1 MVSSRERLRPAV
13 RSFLDQRNALSALL
27 AEPAT
32 AGLTLSQRHA
42 VLADELLSQL
52 YAAALREAPLGSAPA
67 ALLAA
72 VGGYGREQ
80 LGWKSDLD
88 VLFVTDGD
96 TAQIS
101 GFVEAMLY
109 PLWDAG
115 IALGHQVMR
124 LSDLVE
130 DARESLPTATA
141 LLDFRPLAG
150 SVSLGER
157 LREHATEVLFQP
169 SVLPGFIAR
178 LGREVED
185 RWRRYG
191 DSPYLLEPDVKNG
204 AGGLRDVDVASWAAR
219 ACFPGSNR
227 AELVR
232 TGVLTA
238 PEEHALQDA
247 TEFFFRVRNL
257 LHELVQR
264 RHDRLMFDQQEQVAL
279 RMGYGQAAEPGASEV
294 EVTGRMVET
303 FMSDYY
309 RHARAVTRA
318 QEQILSRVRDQGAH
332 KAGPS
337 RVVQPG
343 IITQDGK
350 LGFASADEVERN
362 PALALRLYELACAR
376 EELVLPSARD
386 LLTQLTATETFCEA
400 LRQSPAAA
408 RSFLQLLCTVA
419 ETPFRNGSILSELH
433 AVGLLVAMIPEF
445 APVIGRVHHDLYH
458 VYTVDVHSVA
468 AVDLVRA
475 LTRGELMQR
484 HPRAC
489 RLAAEAVHPQR
500 LFLATLLHDIGK
512 VFGGREHSER
522 GADMVRT
529 ILQRFGLDHEDI
541 EHVAKLVLLHL
552 SMYFVA
558 ARRDLTD
565 PHTIEQFAGQVG
577 DLDCLRDL
585 YVLTVAD
592 ISTTAPTSMTTWKS
606 RMLDELY
613 GSTDEYL
620 SGKSRSQSIARAR
633 SQLLEQTRGLVATES
648 LEELLRSL
656 PERYLLSNT
665 PHEIAQ
671 HAQVVQA
678 SRGKRLHIALVPS
691 RHEGVGELCVVT
703 GAATDDGGVGD
714 RPGLL
719 ATIAAAL
726 TACKLEILAAQIYTR
741 AGTPA
746 EQRVLDVFWVRDRIN
761 GLPGVQAQL
770 PQLERTIDE
779 LLSGAL
785 TFEEVLRRRT
795 QTRWSERPAPP
806 VATEI
811 SIDDTSSS
819 HYTIIEVIAQDRP
832 GLLFTLANALYEARL
847 SIEFAKVNTE
857 GNRVIDIFYV
867 TELDETKISSR
878 ERAEQLMNRL
888 KAAL

>member
-1 MVSSRERLRPAV
+1 M
-13 RSFLDQRNALSALL
+13 LDA
-27 AEPAT
+27 PAT
-32 AGLTLSQRHA
+32 AGARLSQRHA
-42 VLADELLSQL
+42 ALADELLTQL
-52 YAAALREAPLGSAPA
+52 YAAALRDAPLGSAPS

-88 VLFVTDGD
+88 VLFVTTGD
-96 TAQIS
+96 TAEIS

-124 LSDLVE
+124 LDDLVD

-150 SVSLGER
+150 SIELGKR
-157 LREHATEVLFQP
+157 LRQCARDALFQP
-169 SVLPGFIAR
+169 IVLPSFIAR
-178 LGREVED
+178 LAREVED

-204 AGGLRDVDVASWAAR
+204 AGGLRDVDVCFWAAR
-219 ACFPGSNR
+219 AAR
-227 AELVR
+227 AARASFATSTRTELVQS
-232 TGVLTA
+232 GVLTA
-238 PEEHALQDA
+238 QEAQALDDA
-247 TEFFFRVRNL
+247 TDFFFRVRNL
-257 LHELVQR
+257 LHDLVQR

-279 RMGYGQAAEPGASEV
+279 RMGYGPPAGQPPASDANVSEV
-294 EVTGRMVET
+294 EIMGRMVET

-318 QEQILSRVRDQGAH
+318 QEQILSRVLDKGSH
-332 KAGPS
+332 HAGQA
-337 RVVQPG
+337 RVLQPG

-350 LGFASADEVERN
+350 LGFSDEDALRTA
-362 PALALRLYELACAR
+362 PALALRLCVLACSR
-376 EELVLPSARD
+376 SQPVMSSARD
-386 LLTQLTATETFCEA
+386 LISRLTASSETFCKA
-400 LRQSPAAA
+400 LRESPAAA

-419 ETPFRNGSILSELH
+419 EAPFRNGSVLAELH

-475 LTRGELMQR
+475 ITRGELMQK

-489 RLAAEAVHPQR
+489 RIAAEALNPRR

-522 GADMVRT
+522 GADMARE
-529 ILQRFGLDHEDI
+529 ILQRFGLDADDI
-541 EHVAKLVLLHL
+541 EHVAKLVRLHL

-565 PHTIEQFAGQVG
+565 PNTIEQFAAQVG

-613 GSTDEYL
+613 GATDEHL
-620 SGKSRSQSIARAR
+620 SGASRSQSLTRARA
-633 SQLLEQTRGLVATES
+633 QLFEQTRDQVPASL
-648 LEELLRSL
+648 LEELLHSL
-656 PERYLLSNT
+656 PERYLLSNS
-665 PHEIAQ
+665 PQEIAS
-671 HAQVVQA
+671 HAQVVQDA
-678 SRGKRLHIALVPS
+678 RGKRLHVALVPS
-691 RHEGVGELCVVT
+691 RHEGIAELCVVT
-703 GAATDDGGVGD
+703 GAPGDDGGVGD

-726 TACKLEILAAQIYTR
+726 TACRLEILAAQIYTR

-746 EQRVLDVFWVRDRIN
+746 EQRVLDVFWVRDRVN
-761 GLPGVQAQL
+761 GTEEGVEAQL
-770 PQLERTIDE
+770 PQLERTLDE
-779 LLSGAL
+779 LVSGATTL
-785 TFEEVLRRRT
+785 EQVLKKRS

-811 SIDDTSSS
+811 SIDDSSS
-819 HYTIIEVIAQDRP
+819 SNYTIIEVIAQDRP
-832 GLLFTLANALYEARL
+832 GLLFTLANTLYEARL

-867 TELDETKISSR
+867 TELDEKKIHSR
-878 ERAEQLMNRL
+878 ERAEELMAQL
-888 KAAL
+888 KAAV